1 MNVLLTASGPPRHS
15 GKRSIL
21 VSLAEQFIQRP
32 SLTLTQLAAITPPEH
47 TITVVDENNGQVIDF
62 KKNYDVVAISSFT
75 KYAFR
80 AYEIAD
86 AFRVKGSTTIIG
98 GYHAS
103 ALPDEAKQHADAVVI
118 GEAEEIWPSVLNDYE
133 HGRLKP
139 LYRQETP
146 VDPCLIPPAKYYVRG
161 KKITAGNVQ
170 ASRGCPFQ
178 CEFCSVGMV
187 EGHRFRARPIDN
199 VIEEIKA
206 LPTSFFS
213 FNDSS
218 LTIDPGYTKDLFRAM
233 RGLGKRFRCLGNI
246 NALYEDEDLIRL
258 SKQAGCEAWHIGF
271 ESILQDSLDS
281 VKKKN
286 SIRLY
291 TSGIKKI
298 KQHGVGVKGLFIFG
312 FDNDTRSIFS
322 DTYKAVQEWNLD
334 GADFSILTPYPGT
347 PLFTRLEQEGRILT
361 KDWSLYNLGNVVF
374 TPRYMTPQELYEGTR
389 TIAHAFHSWPSL
401 FRMTLRNDAF
411 DLPGVINKFIG
422 NLWDTKI
429 MIKEQGF

>member
-1 MNVLLTASGPPRHS
+1 MNILLIAAGTPRQA
-15 GKRSIL
+15 GTRSIL
-21 VSLAEQFIQRP
+21 VSLTEHFLQRP
-32 SLTLTQLAAITPPEH
+32 SLTMTQLAALTPPEH
-47 TITVVDENNGQVIDF
+47 IITVIDENNGQVIDF

-75 KYAFR
+75 KHAFR

-86 AFRVKGSTTIIG
+86 AFRLKGSTVIIG

-103 ALPDEAKQHADAVVI
+103 ALPDEALQHADAVVI
-118 GEAEEIWPSVLNDYE
+118 GEAEGIWPSVLNDYE
-133 HGRLKP
+133 KGVLQSRYQQK
-139 LYRQETP
+139 TP
-146 VDPCLIPPAKYYVRG
+146 SDPCLIPPAKYYVG
-161 KKITAGNVQ
+161 KKRILAGSVQ
-170 ASRGCPFQ
+170 ASRGCPFH
-178 CEFCSVGMV
+178 CEFCSIGMV
-187 EGHRFRARPIDN
+187 EGHRFRARPIEN

-206 LPTSFFS
+206 LPTSYFS

-218 LTIDPGYTKDLFRAM
+218 LTIDTNYTKDLFRAM

-246 NALYEDEDLIRL
+246 NTLTEDEELIRL

-271 ESILQDSLDS
+271 ESILQDNLDS

-286 SIRLY
+286 NIQLY
-291 TSGIKKI
+291 ASGIKKI

-312 FDNDTRSIFS
+312 FDNDTRGIFS
-322 DTYKAVQEWNLD
+322 DTYKAVQQWNLD

-347 PLFTRLEQEGRILT
+347 PLFSQFEQEGRILT

-374 TPRYMTPQELYEGTR
+374 SPRHMTPKELYEGTKA
-389 TIAHAFHSWPSL
+389 IATAFHSWPSL

-411 DLPGVINKFIG
+411 DIPGVLNKFIG
-422 NLWDTKI
+422 NLWDKNI